1 METINV
7 AINQYGTSCVPSG
20 QTIYEVLRQHLPPGS
35 YQPFAAVRNNVFTS
49 MNETLHFDT
58 QISALP
64 HFYETSRRAYE
75 QAAILMLDYV
85 VEQLFP
91 GNALIVMHSICD
103 GVYCR
108 LRQDRVDPEAIDRIR
123 QAFHRL
129 VKENHAIRPVLMN
142 RLDAIRYFE
151 QKGRKDTAE
160 LLRYCHFSH
169 LDLYTLDG
177 QLYWAPFAPAPFTEL
192 IKTIDFVPYADGFI
206 MRCPT
211 EGNPEQLLPF
221 NDQPR
226 LYDVFQESDRWGAIL
241 AISEVADLN
250 RLIVASEI
258 SDVIKI
264 SEALHEKKI
273 AQIADQIASNPA
285 RRLVFVAGP
294 SSSGKTTF
302 AKRLAIQ
309 LRVLGYH
316 VKPISLDDYFLDREE
331 LRRRQGENLNFEVL
345 EALDLDL
352 LNTQLAQLLQGK
364 AVNIPEYDF
373 HTGMKRPRKESFQ
386 PTPDTIYILEG
397 IHGINPDLTPGIADE
412 FKYKIY
418 ISALTHLNYDRL
430 NRIAT
435 HDMRLIRRIVRD
447 ARYRGYSAAN
457 TIGMWKKVVEGEK
470 RYIFSFQGTADVMFN
485 SALLYEIN
493 VLKIYAEPVL
503 KKVPEND
510 RSYPEAQRL
519 LGILSYFL
527 TIDDDEVPPTSIMRE
542 FIGKSSFTY

>member
-1 METINV
+1 MKNINV
-7 AINQYGTSCVPSG
+7 VINQNITATVPSG
-20 QTIYEVLRQHLPPGS
+20 QTIYEVLRQHLEPSS
-35 YQPFAAVRNNVFTS
+35 YQPYAAVRNNVFTS
-49 MNETLHFDT
+49 MNEVLQFNTR
-58 QISALP
+58 ISALP
-64 HFYETSRRAYE
+64 YFYETSRRAYE

-85 VEQLFP
+85 VERLFP
-91 GNALIVMHSICD
+91 NNALVVMHSICD
-103 GVYCR
+103 GVFCR
-108 LRQDRVDPEAIDRIR
+108 LRDDRVDQEAIERIR
-123 QAFHRL
+123 QAFAQL
-129 VKENHAIRPVLMN
+129 VEENHAIRPILMN

-151 QKGRKDTAE
+151 EKGRQDTAE

-177 QLYWAPFAPAPFTEL
+177 QLYWAPFAPAPFTSL
-192 IKTIDFVPYADGFI
+192 IKTIDFVPYAEGFI
-206 MRCPT
+206 MRCPA

-221 NDQPR
+221 HDQPR
-226 LYDVFQESDRWGAIL
+226 LYDIFQESDRWGAIL
-241 AISEVADLN
+241 AISDVADIN
-250 RLIVASEI
+250 RLIVANEI

-273 AQIADQIASNPA
+273 AQIADQIASEPA

-345 EALDLDL
+345 EAIDLDL
-352 LNTQLAQLLQGK
+352 LNGHLKQLLQGE
-364 AVNIPEYDF
+364 AINIPEYDF
-373 HTGMKRPRKESFQ
+373 HTGTKKPRKESYRA
-386 PTPDTIYILEG
+386 TPDTIFILEG
-397 IHGINPDLTPGIADE
+397 IHGINPALTPGIADE

-470 RYIFSFQGTADVMFN
+470 KYIFTFQGTADVMFN
-485 SALLYEIN
+485 SSLLYEVN